1 MIESL
6 DEQKC
11 NGCEICFNVCP
22 CDVFRLLP
30 EERLA
35 FASPTRDD
43 CQTCFACELDC
54 PEGAIYVGPMRKP
67 RLQAW

>member
-1 MIESL
+1 VIDSL

-22 CDVFRLLP
+22 CDVFRLSSGAPGVRIAYP
-30 EERLA
+30 E
-35 FASPTRDD
+35 D

-54 PEGAIYVGPMRKP
+54 PEGAIYVGPMRKT

>member
-1 MIESL
+1 MIDSI

-11 NGCEICFNVCP
+11 SGCEICFNVCP

-30 EERLA
+30 EKRLVRIA
-35 FASPTRDD
+35 YADD

>member
-1 MIESL
+1 MIESI

-30 EERLA
+30 GKRLVLIA
-35 FASPTRDD
+35 YPDD

-54 PEGAIYVGPMRKP
+54 PEGALYVGPMRKP

>member
-11 NGCEICFNVCP
+11 SGCDICFNVCP
-22 CDVFRLLP
+22 CDVFRTLP
-30 EERLA
+30 EKRLVRIA
-35 FASPTRDD
+35 YPED

-54 PEGAIYVGPMRKP
+54 PEAAIYVGPMRKH
-67 RLQAW
+67 RRQAW

>member
-1 MIESL
+1 MIESI

-11 NGCEICFNVCP
+11 SGCEICFNVCP

-30 EERLA
+30 EKRLVTIA
-35 FASPTRDD
+35 YADD

>member
-1 MIESL
+1 MIESV

-22 CDVFRLLP
+22 CDVFRLSSAERGVRIAYP
-30 EERLA
+30 E
-35 FASPTRDD
+35 D

>member
-22 CDVFRLLP
+22 CDVFRLGSGGHGVRIAYP
-30 EERLA
+30 E
-35 FASPTRDD
+35 D

-54 PEGAIYVGPMRKP
+54 PEDAIYVGPMRKA